1 MDCIERVARALCSSE
16 GKNPDEPHFT
26 DKIEISREKGH
37 MVQRHVKVPLWAT
50 YIAEARKFMA
60 VYEALREADQLAPA
74 KRTVV
79 AET

>member
-1 MDCIERVARALCSSE
+1 MDCIERVARVLCSSE

-37 MVQRHVKVPLWAT
+37 MVQRHVKVPLWTT
-50 YIAEARKFMA
+50 YIGEARKFMA

-74 KRTVV
+74 TRTVV